1 MPTSFRLFA
10 LVLAL
15 GLTSSPLLALDW
27 ASRELAVSARP
38 LQRTLDVQF
47 TFRNGTAQPVTIR
60 TVRTNC
66 DCLEATTDKT
76 TYAPG
81 ESGTLVA
88 RFTTGDRIGLYERAV
103 EVVTSESAATIRL
116 VVRIDVPAPA
126 MVTPVNLLWPIGAEI
141 TAKPVEVRV
150 ADGLEIDFTEMFATS
165 DHFVVRL
172 ETVTKGRFYRVHVTP
187 AATTE
192 FANAAIRISGRAR
205 NGDPVV
211 VSAYANVR

>member
-1 MPTSFRLFA
+1 MRTERRSF
-10 LVLAL
+10 AL
-15 GLTSSPLLALDW
+15 GLAFAIIACPTLALDW
-27 ASRELAVSARP
+27 TRRDLAVAARP
-38 LQRTLDVQF
+38 LQRSLDAQF
-47 TFRNGTAQPVTIR
+47 TFRNGAAQPVTIR
-60 TVRTNC
+60 AVRTNC
-66 DCLEATTDKT
+66 DCLEAATDKT

-103 EVVTSESAATIRL
+103 EVITSESDTPVRL

-126 MVTPVNLLWPIGAEI
+126 TVTPVNLLWPIGAEGS
-141 TAKPVEVRV
+141 AKPVEIRV
-150 ADGLEIDFTEMFATS
+150 ADGVEIDFSETFATN
-165 DHFVVRL
+165 DRFATRL
-172 ETVTKGRFYRVHVTP
+172 ETITPGRHYRVHVTP
-187 AATTE
+187 AATGE